1 MNDVMTLEEIF
12 ADPFFEEVVA
22 HVRPVKPERLDPEV
36 DKFLSILDWVRENG
50 REPSQSGNLAEK
62 MLYSRLKGIRGDENR
77 RQICLPYDEL
87 GLLGGWDDQL

>member
-36 DKFLSILDWVRENG
+36 DKFLAILDWVRENG
-50 REPSQSGNLAEK
+50 REPSLLGDFTEK
-62 MLYSRLKGIRGDENR
+62 MRYSGLKGIRGDENR
-77 RQICLPYDEL
+77 RQLCLPYDDL
-87 GLLGGWDDQL
+87 GLLGGRDDQL